1 MSSSR
6 ISSHPSKNCWCLG
19 ALGAAYNQK
28 GMNIQNIKTCR
39 YGAEYCYN
47 AHSQSEITEDPY
59 ISAWA
64 SRNKS
69 DINLGAF
76 DKELRSVIGAEKD
89 SIKNPKYISASR
101 EMDTLRL
108 DKLLF
113 LWWDITCA
121 HRKIAKDLRRTGYV
135 EGYSNYKAVP
145 QFFLSKAVEDHIW
158 ALVRTLRICEK
169 HLHLVENPME
179 PIDIKD
185 ICVGDINCKLGVHKN
200 CLLACVDD
208 MLFGTCDCKSLE
220 EIEKEKQLIADQITS
235 LRAELKKSGCKMLAT
250 LNKMHMLH
258 KKSESLCRKVHY
270 TEQGMVPLSV
280 HKEKEKK
287 TGPKTITTD
296 TISGKPVRKVGK
308 KKK

>member
-6 ISSHPSKNCWCLG
+6 KSSPPSKNCWCLG

-28 GMNIQNIKTCR
+28 GMNIQNVQICR
-39 YGAEYCYN
+39 YGVKDCYN
-47 AHSQSEITEDPY
+47 AHSQSEITEDSY

-69 DINLGAF
+69 DINLGAL

-89 SIKNPKYISASR
+89 SIKNPTYISASR

-113 LWWDITCA
+113 LWWDITCY

-135 EGYSNYKAVP
+135 EGYSNPKAVP
-145 QFFLSKAVEDHIW
+145 KFYLSNEEHIW

-169 HLHLVENPME
+169 HLHLVKNPME
-179 PIDIKD
+179 SIDIKD
-185 ICVGDINCKLGVHKN
+185 ICVGDINCKHGVHKN

-208 MLFGTCDCKSLE
+208 ILFGTCDCKSLE
-220 EIEKEKQLIADQITS
+220 EIKEEKQLIADQITS
-235 LRAELKKSGCKMLAT
+235 LRAELKKDGCEMIAT
-250 LNKMHMLH
+250 LKKMHVLH
-258 KKSESLCRKVHY
+258 EKSKSLARKVHY

-280 HKEKEKK
+280 HKEIEKK